1 MIVKMKFLSITGPKE
16 DIDRVVNQYLSK
28 YEIHMENAL
37 AQLTEVQHLS
47 PYIQANPYRDALG
60 KANDFVRS
68 LGPEAEKEEPEPMS
82 VEEALSLIQ
91 NLEERLLETDS
102 RRAELEAQKADL
114 EKELRT
120 LTPFRGLPETM
131 RVILNFRFI
140 RCRFGRIGREFY
152 SNFEQYVYDSV
163 DTVFYK
169 SYMDENFVWGVY
181 FAPRTQIDKVDAVLS
196 SMHFERL
203 FISEQY
209 DEYKGTPED
218 AYVELESKLKEVV
231 RQVQECKNEAVGIL
245 HTEARK
251 VISARECLNALSVNF
266 DVRKVAACVK
276 EKRDTFYVLC
286 GWMAEKDALQFQ
298 KEVENDDR
306 LFCII
311 EDDKNNIHCKPPT
324 KLRNPKIFK
333 PFEMFVR
340 MYGLPDYREMDPTI
354 FVAITYTFIFG
365 AMFGDVGQ
373 GLCLAVGGFLLYH
386 FKKMDLAAIIGTAG
400 IFSTIFGFLFG
411 SVFGFETLD
420 PVWLRPMNAMMDVP
434 FVGQLNTVFIVAIGF
449 GMGLILLAMV
459 FHIVNG
465 IKARDPENIW
475 FDTNALAGLVFYG
488 SAAVAIVLMMT
499 GHTMPGAIVL
509 LLMFGVPLLLIFL
522 KEPLTALVEK
532 KKDKMEGGKV
542 MFVVQGFFE
551 LFEVLLSYF
560 SNTLSFVRIGAFAVS
575 HAAMMSV
582 VLTLAGAENGGSPN
596 WLVVVLG
603 NIFVCGL
610 EGLIVGIQVLRLEY
624 YEMFSR
630 FYKGTGKEFVPFLYR
645 SKIRGSGGTLNIQGK
660 GKNRERE
667 NI

>member
-28 YEIHMENAL
+28 YEIHLENAL

-68 LGPEAEKEEPEPMS
+68 LGPEAEKEEPEQMS

-251 VISARECLNALSVNF
+251 VISAR
-266 DVRKVAACVK
+266 DRK
-276 EKRDTFYVLC
+276 
-286 GWMAEKDALQFQ
+286 
-298 KEVENDDR
+298 
-306 LFCII
+306 
-311 EDDKNNIHCKPPT
+311 
-324 KLRNPKIFK
+324 
-333 PFEMFVR
+333 
-340 MYGLPDYREMDPTI
+340 
-354 FVAITYTFIFG
+354 
-365 AMFGDVGQ
+365 
-373 GLCLAVGGFLLYH
+373 
-386 FKKMDLAAIIGTAG
+386 
-400 IFSTIFGFLFG
+400 
-411 SVFGFETLD
+411 
-420 PVWLRPMNAMMDVP
+420 
-434 FVGQLNTVFIVAIGF
+434 
-449 GMGLILLAMV
+449 
-459 FHIVNG
+459 
-465 IKARDPENIW
+465 
-475 FDTNALAGLVFYG
+475 
-488 SAAVAIVLMMT
+488 
-499 GHTMPGAIVL
+499 
-509 LLMFGVPLLLIFL
+509 
-522 KEPLTALVEK
+522 
-532 KKDKMEGGKV
+532 
-542 MFVVQGFFE
+542 
-551 LFEVLLSYF
+551 
-560 SNTLSFVRIGAFAVS
+560 
-575 HAAMMSV
+575 SV
-582 VLTLAGAENGGSPN
+582 V
-596 WLVVVLG
+596 
-603 NIFVCGL
+603 
-610 EGLIVGIQVLRLEY
+610 
-624 YEMFSR
+624 
-630 FYKGTGKEFVPFLYR
+630 
-645 SKIRGSGGTLNIQGK
+645 
-660 GKNRERE
+660 
-667 NI
+667 